1 MHKRCVWGGRLKI
14 KIYIDW
20 FEDDGGFQAKG
31 AVEIIKDIL
40 KKDFPVDILIEQ
52 F

>member
-1 MHKRCVWGGRLKI
+1 MKI

-20 FEDDGGFQAKG
+20 FEDDDGLQAER
-31 AVEIIKDIL
+31 AVEITKDIL
-40 KKDFPVDILIEQ
+40 KKDFPVDVLIEQ